1 MTPAVQPFVETVHGA
16 HLPSLPVPPKI
27 MGRKE
32 EELSVIEGHMVS
44 LLCDVQSYPPPE
56 ITWTRDGQVLNFD
69 TGLHILP
76 GQNLRA
82 ACKRRMISDRNIN
95 LFESNKNVDI
105 ALQIIV
111 YVTHHRWPDAAAAS
125 GETGRRRAIRVHGH
139 QLGRAGPEEH
149 SPQCLR

>member
-1 MTPAVQPFVETVHGA
+1 
-16 HLPSLPVPPKI
+16 

-56 ITWTRDGQVLNFD
+56 ITWTRDGQVLNFG

-76 GQNLRA
+76 GQNLGTPA
-82 ACKRRMISDRNIN
+82 NVTLPQIGTSICLNPIKS
-95 LFESNKNVDI
+95 VDI

-111 YVTHHRWPDAAAAS
+111 HVMYPRWPDAAVAS
-125 GETGRRRAIRVHGH
+125 GEAGRRRAVRVHGH
-139 QLGRAGPEEH
+139 QFGRVGPEEH
-149 SPQCLR
+149 PPQRLR

>member
-1 MTPAVQPFVETVHGA
+1 MAVYLCVAENKVGTVEKLFSLTVQGRPIYLTA
-16 HLPSLPVPPKI
+16 EMVVRLNASYSWSLFLSLLVPPKI

-76 GQNLRA
+76 GQTWRTPA
-82 ACKRRMISDRNIN
+82 SATS
-95 LFESNKNVDI
+95 S
-105 ALQIIV
+105 QIGTSICLN
-111 YVTHHRWPDAAAAS
+111 P
-125 GETGRRRAIRVHGH
+125 IRV
-139 QLGRAGPEEH
+139 
-149 SPQCLR
+149 